1 MRWSAGTRLA
11 HFGSLVRRLSAS
23 GRDSSQYCSDVLT
36 FRTGTGRW
44 KLGNTNH
51 LFGKVLVTTMTIIPQ
66 SRPFGV
72 GVDTHA
78 RNNVYAIRTPSTGA
92 LIDTRSFSVTAAGLN
107 RAIAWVARRTDADAD
122 TLWVIEGAASYGA
135 SLAGAVTALG
145 YTAAEAPRINA
156 KNRHG
161 PAIRMPLMRIG

>member
-11 HFGSLVRRLSAS
+11 HLGSLIRRLSAS
-23 GRDSSQYCSDVLT
+23 RRDSSQYCSDVIA

-44 KLGNTNH
+44 RLGNTNH
-51 LFGKVLVTTMTIIPQ
+51 HVGKVLVTPMTIISQ
-66 SRPFGV
+66 SRPFVV

-78 RNNVYAIRTPSTGA
+78 RNHVYAILAPTTGA
-92 LIDTRSFSVTAAGLN
+92 LIDTRSFPVTAAGIS
-107 RAIAWVARRTDADAD
+107 RAIGWVARRTDADAD

-145 YTAAEAPRINA
+145 YTVAEAPRINA

-161 PAIRMPLMRIG
+161 PARRMPLMRIG